1 MDHVDKRDIISTGI
15 LRIVKVDPEEA
26 RKASASSCFGVPRK
40 RFVHCDSQDALD
52 STEAGALGEGAAEAA
67 GVDKC
72 WMVAALAFVMTTM
85 ESASSRCSGFFY
97 VGIME
102 QMGVDR
108 GLASWPVSLIGSVND
123 FGGLVS
129 GPLSEHFTTVP
140 VLAVGSVLASAGV
153 IASAFSPDITWL
165 SMTLGIIHGFGLGI
179 VVTMLQVIIS
189 MYFDRYR
196 GTAHGIMFAG
206 STVSAFIY
214 PYVLLFLRNMY
225 GFRNSLLLFGA
236 ILMNM
241 FAFSLAFREPP
252 WVRSERTNRKHSV
265 ESRRPSLF
273 TIELEP
279 HKKPKISTSRAVLQ
293 NIRGVFKC
301 AMFYVLLVTWLVL
314 CYILDIFFATV
325 VDLALDKGVS
335 LPDAVSLIPY
345 FSVTDLVGRVFLPLL
360 ADRKYLRRATLMLL
374 NYTLLGVSV
383 LCLPFTSGFA
393 TLLCACLAVAMF
405 MGCGMTMQSVLMA
418 DYLGLER
425 LAVGYSI
432 TGAICGPLLTAKPP
446 FVGFFRDNLG
456 SYDLMFWILGCL
468 SLFVGLL
475 WTVVSWFERTKVRNW
490 ELNIARNMPCTKHM

>member
-1 MDHVDKRDIISTGI
+1 MDDGNKREIVSTGI
-15 LRIVKVDPEEA
+15 LSIIKVEPDDA
-26 RKASASSCFGVPRK
+26 RKASTSSCFGVPRK
-40 RFVHCDSQDALD
+40 RFVDCDSQDTPD
-52 STEAGALGEGAAEAA
+52 STAAGAQAEGDAEAA

-72 WMVAALAFVMTTM
+72 WAVAALAFVMTTM
-85 ESASSRCSGFFY
+85 ESASVRCSGFFY

-153 IASAFSPDITWL
+153 IASSFSPDITWL
-165 SMTLGIIHGFGLGI
+165 SVTLGIIHGFGLGI

-206 STVSAFIY
+206 STISAFFY
-214 PYVLLFLRNMY
+214 PQLLLFFHNTY

-236 ILMNM
+236 ILLNM
-241 FAFSLAFREPP
+241 FAFSLAFREPS
-252 WVRSERTNRKHSV
+252 WVRSERIRKKQSV
-265 ESRRPSLF
+265 QSRRPSLF
-273 TIELEP
+273 TIEIEP
-279 HKKPKISTSRAVLQ
+279 NRRPKVSTSRAVLRS
-293 NIRGVFKC
+293 IRGVVKC
-301 AMFYVLLVTWLVL
+301 TMFYVLMATWLVL

-345 FSVTDLVGRVFLPLL
+345 FSITDLVGRVFLPLL
-360 ADRKYLRRATLMLL
+360 ADQKYLRRATLMVL

-383 LCLPFTSGFA
+383 LSLPFTSGFA
-393 TLLCACLAVAMF
+393 KLLCACLAVAMF
-405 MGCGMTMQSVLMA
+405 MGCGMTMHSVLMA

-432 TGAICGPLLTAKPP
+432 MGAICGPVLMGKAP
-446 FVGFFRDNLG
+446 FVGFFRDDLG
-456 SYDLMFWILGCL
+456 SYDLMFWLLGCL
-468 SLFVGLL
+468 SLFIGLL
-475 WTVVSWFERTKVRNW
+475 WCVVSWFERTKVRNW
-490 ELNIARNMPCTKHM
+490 ELNIARNMPCTKRM